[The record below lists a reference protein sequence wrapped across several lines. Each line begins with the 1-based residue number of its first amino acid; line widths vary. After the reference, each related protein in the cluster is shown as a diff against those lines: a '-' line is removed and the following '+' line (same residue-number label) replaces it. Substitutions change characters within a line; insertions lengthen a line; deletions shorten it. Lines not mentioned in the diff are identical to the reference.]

1 MLQRD
6 WIVIDCEDAELP
18 GVQVLLESIAALP
31 IRFLQ
36 RHCHVERRADALR
49 ALHLDM
55 AVHQFDDALRD
66 GQAQAGASVL
76 AGSRGVFLAERL
88 EDVGQILFAHA
99 DAGVLDGELQRAL
112 AVVAP
117 ALLDE
122 ERHRAAFRREFD
134 GVAQDV
140 DHDLLELHA
149 VTDVVLVDGADRAA
163 VVRNSLVGALA
174 ADDGVDLL
182 EIVGE
187 RELIV
192 LDDHLPRFYAGHV
205 EDVIDDAEQVLCR
218 GADLQQVFF
227 DSVGNIRLVEGNV
240 VQADDGVHGR
250 ADLVAHVGEESRLG
264 LAGLL
269 CCCECV
275 R

>member
-1 MLQRD
+1 MTDLHHLYSLCARGGDLAGDADLLQDDLRMLQRD
-6 WIVIDCEDAELP
+6 WIVIDCEDAKLP

-66 GQAQAGASVL
+66 GQAQAGASVF
-76 AGSRGVFLAERL
+76 AGSGGIFLAERL
-88 EDVGQILFAHA
+88 EDVGKILFAHA

-149 VTDVVLVDGADRAA
+149 VTDVVVVDGADRAA

-182 EIVGE
+182 EVVGE
-187 RELIV
+187 
-192 LDDHLPRFYAGHV
+192 
-205 EDVIDDAEQVLCR
+205 
-218 GADLQQVFF
+218 
-227 DSVGNIRLVEGNV
+227 
-240 VQADDGVHGR
+240 
-250 ADLVAHVGEESRLG
+250 
-264 LAGLL
+264 
-269 CCCECV
+269 
-275 R
+275 